1 MQADFLK
8 KYGKWAVVT
17 GASNGI
23 GREIA
28 IYLAELGFDL
38 ALVARS
44 EDKLKAL
51 AMDLQAKHKTK
62 TLLLPYD
69 LGHQSAISEIVE
81 KTQSLDVGLLVAA
94 AGFGSSGALLKANLN
109 NEVDMVKI
117 NCEVPLE
124 MSYFFAERFVKQ
136 KRGGIILFSSLLGF
150 QGAPNSAN
158 YAATKGY
165 IQCLGE
171 GLYIELKPHNVDVLV
186 SAPGP
191 VATGFAEVADMQMNL
206 AAQPQEVARVTV
218 NALGK
223 TMTVRPGKIAKF
235 LGWSL
240 MTAPRRIRVSIVK
253 IIMDG
258 MVKNH

>member
-1 MQADFLK
+1 MQADLVT
-8 KYGKWAVVT
+8 KYGKWTVVT
-17 GASNGI
+17 GASSGI

-28 IYLAELGFDL
+28 IYLAELGFN
-38 ALVARS
+38 LVLIARS

-51 AMDLQAKHKTK
+51 GEELAAKYDTK
-62 TLLLPYD
+62 TLVLPHD
-69 LGHQSAISEIVE
+69 LSQRSAISDILKQTEN
-81 KTQSLDVGLLVAA
+81 LDVGMLVAA
-94 AGFGSSGALLKANLN
+94 AGFGSSGPLLKTNILN
-109 NEVDMVKI
+109 ELDMLAI
-117 NCEVPLE
+117 NCAVPLE
-124 MSYFFAERFVKQ
+124 MSYSFGERFAKQ
-136 KRGGIILFSSLLGF
+136 KRGGIILFSSVLGF

-171 GLYIELKPHNVDVLV
+171 GLYVELNPHNVDVLI

-191 VATGFAEVADMQMNL
+191 VATGFAEVADMKMSLVAN
-206 AAQPQEVARVTV
+206 PKEVAHATV

-223 TMTVRPGKIAKF
+223 TMTIRPGKLAKF

-253 IIMDG
+253 VIMDG
-258 MVKNH
+258 MMKA